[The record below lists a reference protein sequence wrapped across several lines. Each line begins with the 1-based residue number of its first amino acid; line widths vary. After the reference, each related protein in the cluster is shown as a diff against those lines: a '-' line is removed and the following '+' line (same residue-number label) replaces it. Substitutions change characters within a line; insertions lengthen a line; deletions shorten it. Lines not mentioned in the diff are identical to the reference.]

1 MVNSTGHLGSRVWA
15 AFAARRRPGVRRAA
29 RGPAADVPRLAP
41 VSEARI
47 DQALERRRNAAVAQ
61 WGLVDEIVL
70 IGAGDPISV
79 PGRGDRTYP
88 FHAHSEYYYL
98 TDRNRPGGVLA
109 FDPQEGWFD
118 FVVEVTEEERLWSGA
133 TDDEPEGVP
142 LGQLPVW
149 LGARRERSAGCLG
162 APPSGEL
169 DVRCDAALSAD
180 LRLGLDV
187 VRRPK
192 DEIEIERMRV
202 AERATRAAF
211 AAAVPALVEGSTER
225 SVQVELETAAL
236 RAGADAMAYDTIVGA
251 GTNSAVLH
259 FMPTDRRL
267 SHGDLV
273 LIDAGADYRHYACDI
288 TRTYPV
294 GGRLSAEQAELHA
307 VVHAAERAAIERCV
321 PGTEWVDVHMTAA
334 QVIAEGLVAFGV
346 LRGEPSALVQSG
358 AVWLFFPHGIG
369 HLVGLGVRDAHGPL
383 PSRRDTPPPVKNL
396 RINLPL
402 EPGYV
407 VTVEPGVYFVP
418 AMLQDPGHRARH
430 RDAVDWDRV
439 DGLMDFGGIRIE
451 DNVLIT
457 DRGHEILTADVPVL
471 G

>member
-1 MVNSTGHLGSRVWA
+1 MTELSI
-15 AFAARRRPGVRRAA
+15 
-29 RGPAADVPRLAP
+29 D
-41 VSEARI
+41 EAV
-47 DQALERRRNAAVAQ
+47 ERRRNAAVAE

-70 IGAGDPISV
+70 ISAGDQIGV

-118 FVVEVTEEERLWSGA
+118 FVVGVTEEERLWSGA
-133 TDDEPEGVP
+133 VGEVEGVAAS
-142 LGQLPVW
+142 QLPVW
-149 LGARRERSAGCLG
+149 LGARRERSVACLG
-162 APPSGEL
+162 AAPAESLE
-169 DVRCDAALSAD
+169 VSCDRALTED
-180 LRLGLDV
+180 LRLALDV

-192 DEIEIERMRV
+192 DAVELERMRI
-202 AERATRAAF
+202 AERATSAAF

-225 SVQVELETAAL
+225 SVQIELETAAL

-259 FMPTDRRL
+259 VMPTDRRL
-267 SHGDLV
+267 AQGDLV
-273 LIDAGADYRHYACDI
+273 LIDAGADYRQYASDI
-288 TRTYPV
+288 TRTYAV
-294 GGRLSAEQAELHA
+294 GGRLSAEQQELHH
-307 VVHAAERAAIERCV
+307 VVHAAEQAAIARCV
-321 PGTEWVDVHMTAA
+321 PGTEWVEVHMTAA

-346 LRGEPSALVQSG
+346 LRGEPSALVESG

-383 PSRRDTPPPVKNL
+383 PSRRDTPSPIKNL

-402 EPGYV
+402 QPGLV
-407 VTVEPGVYFVP
+407 VTVEPGIYFVP
-418 AMLQDPGHRARH
+418 AMLQDPARRAQH

-439 DGLMDFGGIRIE
+439 DRLLGFGGIRIE
-451 DNVLIT
+451 DNVHIT
-457 DRGHEILTADVPVL
+457 PDGHEILTADVPVL

>member
-1 MVNSTGHLGSRVWA
+1 MSDARIEQALQ
-15 AFAARRRPGVRRAA
+15 RRRS
-29 RGPAADVPRLAP
+29 D
-41 VSEARI
+41 
-47 DQALERRRNAAVAQ
+47 AVAE

-70 IGAGDPISV
+70 IGAGDPIGV

-98 TDRNRPGGVLA
+98 TDRNRPAGVLA
-109 FDPQEGWFD
+109 FDPNDGWFD
-118 FVVEVTEEERLWSGA
+118 FAAEVTEEERLWSGA
-133 TDDEPEGVP
+133 ADGDPGGVP
-142 LGQLPVW
+142 LGQLQVW
-149 LGARRERSAGCLG
+149 LGARRERPTACLG
-162 APPSGEL
+162 AVPTGGLE
-169 DVRCDAALSAD
+169 VRCDPALGED
-180 LRLGLDV
+180 LRIGLDA

-192 DEIEIERMRV
+192 DAVELERMRI
-202 AERATRAAF
+202 AEQATRAAF

-267 SHGDLV
+267 VNGDLV
-273 LIDAGADYRHYACDI
+273 LIDAGADYRQYACDV

-294 GGRLSAEQAELHA
+294 GGALSAEQAELHA
-307 VVHAAERAAIERCV
+307 VVHAAERAAIERCE

-334 QVIAEGLVAFGV
+334 QVIAEGLVAFGL
-346 LRGEPSALVQSG
+346 LRGEPTALVESG

-369 HLVGLGVRDAHGPL
+369 HMVGLGVRDAAGPL
-383 PSRRDTPPPVKNL
+383 RSRRDTPTPIKNL

-402 EPGYV
+402 EPGFV

-418 AMLQDPGHRARH
+418 AMLNDPERRAQHRH
-430 RDAVDWDRV
+430 AVDWDRV
-439 DGLMDFGGIRIE
+439 DRMLDFGGIRIE
-451 DNVLIT
+451 DNVHIT
-457 DRGHEILTADVPVL
+457 PDGHEILTADLPVL

>member
-1 MVNSTGHLGSRVWA
+1 MS
-15 AFAARRRPGVRRAA
+15 
-29 RGPAADVPRLAP
+29 D
-41 VSEARI
+41 ARI
-47 DQALERRRNAAVAQ
+47 EQALERRRSHAVAA

-70 IGAGDPISV
+70 IGAGDPIGV

-98 TDRNRPGGVLA
+98 TDRNRPAGVLA
-109 FDPQEGWFD
+109 FDPNDGWFD
-118 FVVEVTEEERLWSGA
+118 FVAEVTEEERLWSGA
-133 TDDEPEGVP
+133 AEGDPGGIP
-142 LGQLPVW
+142 LGQLQVW
-149 LGARRERSAGCLG
+149 LGARRERPTACLG
-162 APPSGEL
+162 APPAGGL
-169 DVRCDAALSAD
+169 DVRCDPALGED

-192 DEIEIERMRV
+192 DEVELERMRI
-202 AERATRAAF
+202 AEQATRAAF

-225 SVQVELETAAL
+225 SVQVGLETAAL

-267 SHGDLV
+267 VNGDLV
-273 LIDAGADYRHYACDI
+273 LIDAGADYRQYACDV

-294 GGRLSAEQAELHA
+294 GGALSAEQAELHA
-307 VVHAAERAAIERCV
+307 VVHAAERAAIERCE

-334 QVIAEGLVAFGV
+334 QVIAEGLVAFGL
-346 LRGEPSALVQSG
+346 LRGEPTALVESG

-369 HLVGLGVRDAHGPL
+369 HMVGLGVRDAAGPL
-383 PSRRDTPPPVKNL
+383 RSRRDTPTPIKNL

-402 EPGYV
+402 EPGFV
-407 VTVEPGVYFVP
+407 VTVEPGIYFVP
-418 AMLQDPGHRARH
+418 AMLDDPERRAQH

-439 DGLMDFGGIRIE
+439 DRMLDFGGIRIE
-451 DNVLIT
+451 DNVHIT
-457 DRGHEILTADVPVL
+457 PDGHEILTADVPVL

>member
-1 MVNSTGHLGSRVWA
+1 
-15 AFAARRRPGVRRAA
+15 
-29 RGPAADVPRLAP
+29 
-41 VSEARI
+41 VSAARI
-47 DQALERRRNAAVAQ
+47 DQALTRRRDAAVAE

-70 IGAGDPISV
+70 IGAGDPIGV

-88 FHAHSEYYYL
+88 FHAHSEYFYL

-133 TDDEPEGVP
+133 VGGEVEGVP

-149 LGARRERSAGCLG
+149 LGARRDRTVACLG
-162 APPSGEL
+162 ASVAADET
-169 DVRCDAALSAD
+169 VEIKCDAALTED
-180 LRLGLDV
+180 LRLALNV

-192 DEIEIERMRV
+192 DEIELERMRI
-202 AERATRAAF
+202 AERATSAAF
-211 AAAVPALVEGSTER
+211 AAAVPALVDGSTER
-225 SVQVELETAAL
+225 SVQIELETAAL

-267 SHGDLV
+267 NDGDLV
-273 LIDAGADYRHYACDI
+273 LIDAGADYRQYASDI

-294 GGRLSAEQAELHA
+294 GDRLSPEQQELHA
-307 VVHAAERAAIERCV
+307 VVHAAEQAAIAQCV
-321 PGTEWVDVHMTAA
+321 PGTEWVDVHLTAA
-334 QVIAEGLVAFGV
+334 QVIAEGLVAFGL
-346 LRGEPSALVQSG
+346 LRGEPSALVESG

-369 HLVGLGVRDAHGPL
+369 HLVGLGVRDAAGPL
-383 PSRRDTPPPVKNL
+383 PSRRHTPSPIKNL

-402 EPGYV
+402 QPGYV

-418 AMLQDPGHRARH
+418 AMLQDSGRRRRH
-430 RDAVDWDRV
+430 RDAVDWNRV
-439 DGLMDFGGIRIE
+439 DRMLDFGGIRIE
-451 DNVLIT
+451 DNVHIT
-457 DRGHEILTADVPVL
+457 PAGPEILTADVPIL

>member
-1 MVNSTGHLGSRVWA
+1 M
-15 AFAARRRPGVRRAA
+15 PD
-29 RGPAADVPRLAP
+29 P
-41 VSEARI
+41 RI
-47 DQALERRRNAAVAQ
+47 DQALERRRDAAVAE

-70 IGAGDPISV
+70 IGAGDPIGV

-88 FHAHSEYYYL
+88 FHAHSEYFYL

-109 FDPQEGWFD
+109 FDPQDGWFD
-118 FVVEVTEEERLWSGA
+118 FVVEVSEEERLWSGA
-133 TDDEPEGVP
+133 VAGKTEGVP

-149 LGARRERSAGCLG
+149 LGARRGRSMACLG
-162 APPSGEL
+162 AAPSGSRE
-169 DVRCDAALSAD
+169 VSCDAALTDD
-180 LRLGLDV
+180 LRLALDV

-192 DEIEIERMRV
+192 DEVELERMRV
-202 AERATRAAF
+202 AERATSAAF
-211 AAAVPALVEGSTER
+211 AAAVPVLVDGSTER
-225 SVQVELETAAL
+225 SVQIELETAAL

-267 SHGDLV
+267 NSGDLV
-273 LIDAGADYRHYACDI
+273 LIDAGGDYRQYASDI

-294 GGRLSAEQAELHA
+294 GGRLSPEQAELHA
-307 VVHAAERAAIERCV
+307 VVHAAEQAAIERCV
-321 PGTEWVDVHMTAA
+321 PGTEWLDVHMTAA

-346 LRGEPSALVQSG
+346 LRGDPGALIESG

-369 HLVGLGVRDAHGPL
+369 HLLGLGVRDAHGPL

-402 EPGYV
+402 QAGFV
-407 VTVEPGVYFVP
+407 VTVEPGIYFVP
-418 AMLQDPGHRARH
+418 AMLQDPQRRAQH
-430 RDAVDWDRV
+430 RDAVNWDRV
-439 DGLMDFGGIRIE
+439 DRLLDFGGIRIE
-451 DNVLIT
+451 DNVHIT
-457 DRGHEILTADVPVL
+457 PDGHEILTADVPVL

>member
-1 MVNSTGHLGSRVWA
+1 MT
-15 AFAARRRPGVRRAA
+15 
-29 RGPAADVPRLAP
+29 DIRLA
-41 VSEARI
+41 
-47 DQALERRRNAAVAQ
+47 QALERRRTAAVAE
-61 WGLVDEIVL
+61 WGLIDEIVL
-70 IGAGDPISV
+70 IAAGDPIGV

-88 FHAHSEYYYL
+88 FHAHSEYFYL

-109 FDPQEGWFD
+109 FDPQDGWFD
-118 FVVEVTEEERLWSGA
+118 FVVEGTEEERLWSGA
-133 TDDEPEGVP
+133 GGGEVEGVP

-149 LGARRERSAGCLG
+149 LGARRERSVACLG
-162 APPSGEL
+162 APPPEALEVS
-169 DVRCDAALSAD
+169 CDATLTGD
-180 LRLGLDV
+180 LRLALDV

-192 DEIEIERMRV
+192 DAIELERMWV
-202 AERATRAAF
+202 AERATSAAF
-211 AAAVPALVEGSTER
+211 AAAVPVLVEGSTER

-267 SHGDLV
+267 VTGDLV
-273 LIDAGADYRHYACDI
+273 LIDAGADYRQYACDI

-294 GGRLSAEQAELHA
+294 GGRLSAEQQELHH
-307 VVHAAERAAIERCV
+307 VVHAAEQAAIARCV

-346 LRGEPSALVQSG
+346 LRGEPSALVESG

-383 PSRRDTPPPVKNL
+383 PSRRDTPPLIKNL

-402 EPGYV
+402 QAGFV
-407 VTVEPGVYFVP
+407 VTVEPGIYFVP
-418 AMLQDPGHRARH
+418 AMLQGPERRARH

-439 DGLMDFGGIRIE
+439 DRLLGFGGIRIE
-451 DNVLIT
+451 DNVHIT
-457 DRGHEILTADVPVL
+457 ADGHEILTADVPVL

>member
-1 MVNSTGHLGSRVWA
+1 MTD
-15 AFAARRRPGVRRAA
+15 ARDR
-29 RGPAADVPRLAP
+29 
-41 VSEARI
+41 ARI
-47 DQALERRRNAAVAQ
+47 EEALERRRSAAVAE

-70 IGAGDPISV
+70 IGAGDPIGV

-109 FDPQEGWFD
+109 FDPQDGWFD
-118 FVVEVTEEERLWSGA
+118 FVTEVTDEERLWSGA
-133 TDDEPEGVP
+133 SDGDPGGVP
-142 LGQLPVW
+142 LGQLEVW
-149 LGARRERSAGCLG
+149 LGARRERSVGCLG
-162 APPSGEL
+162 APPSGRL
-169 DVRCDAALSAD
+169 DVSCDASLSAD
-180 LRLGLDV
+180 LRVALDV

-192 DEIEIERMRV
+192 DEVELERMRI
-202 AERATRAAF
+202 AARCTRAAF
-211 AAAVPALVEGSTER
+211 AAAVPALVPGSTER
-225 SVQVELETAAL
+225 SVQVELELAAL

-267 SHGDLV
+267 AEGDLV
-273 LIDAGADYRHYACDI
+273 LIDAGADYRQYASDI

-294 GGRLSAEQAELHA
+294 GGRLNAEQAALHA
-307 VVHAAERAAIERCV
+307 VVHAAERAAIGRCV

-334 QVIAEGLVAFGV
+334 QVIAEGLVAIGV
-346 LRGEPSALVQSG
+346 LRGEPGALVESG

-369 HLVGLGVRDAHGPL
+369 HLVGLGVRDAAGPL
-383 PSRRDTPPPVKNL
+383 PSRRDTPSPVKNL

-418 AMLQDPGHRARH
+418 AMLQDAERREQH
-430 RDAVDWDRV
+430 RDAVNWDRV

-451 DNVLIT
+451 DNLLIT
-457 DRGHEILTADVPVL
+457 DGGHENLTADVPVL
-471 G
+471 S

>member
-1 MVNSTGHLGSRVWA
+1 VTDAL
-15 AFAARRRPGVRRAA
+15 
-29 RGPAADVPRLAP
+29 
-41 VSEARI
+41 I
-47 DQALERRRNAAVAQ
+47 DQALDRRRDSAVAE

-70 IGAGDPISV
+70 IGAGEPIGV

-88 FHAHSEYYYL
+88 FHAHSEYFYL

-109 FDPQEGWFD
+109 FDPSEGWFD
-118 FVVEVTEEERLWSGA
+118 FVAEVTEEERLWSGA
-133 TDDEPEGVP
+133 VGGEATGVP

-149 LGARRERSAGCLG
+149 LGARRERTAGCLG
-162 APPSGEL
+162 AAPAGEL
-169 DVRCDAALSAD
+169 APSCDTALSAD
-180 LRLGLDV
+180 LRLGLDA

-192 DEIEIERMRV
+192 DEIELERMRV
-202 AERATRAAF
+202 AERATSAAF
-211 AAAVPALVEGSTER
+211 AAAVPVLVQGSTER

-267 SHGDLV
+267 VDGDLV
-273 LIDAGADYRHYACDI
+273 LIDAGADYRQYASDV

-294 GGRLSAEQAELHA
+294 SGQLSPEQAELHA
-307 VVHAAERAAIERCV
+307 VVHAAERASIERCV

-334 QVIAEGLVAFGV
+334 QIIAEGLVAFGV
-346 LRGEPSALVQSG
+346 LRGEPSALVESG

-369 HLVGLGVRDAHGPL
+369 HLVGLGVRDAAGPL
-383 PSRRDTPPPVKNL
+383 ASRRDTPSPVKNL

-402 EPGYV
+402 QAGFV
-407 VTVEPGVYFVP
+407 VTVEPGIYFVP
-418 AMLQDPGHRARH
+418 AMLQDPERRARH

-439 DGLMDFGGIRIE
+439 DRLLDFGGIRIE

-457 DRGHEILTADVPVL
+457 DGGHEILTADVPVL

>member
-1 MVNSTGHLGSRVWA
+1 MVNHNGHAVGASPAPVRRPPRLGAVTDARIKQA
-15 AFAARRRPGVRRAA
+15 LDRRRG
-29 RGPAADVPRLAP
+29 
-41 VSEARI
+41 
-47 DQALERRRNAAVAQ
+47 AAVAE
-61 WGLVDEIVL
+61 WGLVDELVL
-70 IGAGDPISV
+70 IGAGEPIGV

-109 FDPQEGWFD
+109 FDPQDGWFD
-118 FVVEVTEEERLWSGA
+118 FVAEVTEEERLWSGA
-133 TDDEPEGVP
+133 TDGDPGGVP

-149 LGARRERSAGCLG
+149 LGARRERSVGCLG
-162 APPSGEL
+162 AAPSAEL
-169 DVRCDAALSAD
+169 EVRCDAALSAD
-180 LRLGLDV
+180 VRLGLDM

-192 DEIEIERMRV
+192 DEIEIERMRM
-202 AERATRAAF
+202 AEHATSAAF
-211 AAAVPALVEGSTER
+211 AAAVPVLVSGSTER

-267 SHGDLV
+267 NDGDLV
-273 LIDAGADYRHYACDI
+273 LIDAGADYRQYACDV

-294 GGRLSAEQAELHA
+294 GGQLSPEQAELHA
-307 VVHAAERAAIERCV
+307 VVHAAERASIERCV
-321 PGTEWVDVHMTAA
+321 PKTEWVDVHMTAA

-346 LRGEPSALVQSG
+346 LRGEPSALVESG

-369 HLVGLGVRDAHGPL
+369 HLLGLGVRDAHGPL
-383 PSRRDTPPPVKNL
+383 PSRRDTPSTVKNL

-418 AMLQDPGHRARH
+418 AMLQDPARRAQY
-430 RDAVDWDRV
+430 RDAVNWDRV
-439 DGLMDFGGIRIE
+439 DGLLDFGGIRIE
-451 DNVLIT
+451 DNLLIT
-457 DRGHEILTADVPVL
+457 PDGHENLTADVPVL

>member
-1 MVNSTGHLGSRVWA
+1 VTDDRID
-15 AFAARRRPGVRRAA
+15 RA
-29 RGPAADVPRLAP
+29 LAP
-41 VSEARI
+41 
-47 DQALERRRNAAVAQ
+47 RRDAAVAQ

-70 IGAGDPISV
+70 IGAGDLVGV

-109 FDPQEGWFD
+109 FDPHEGWFD
-118 FVVEVTEEERLWSGA
+118 FVAEVTVEERLWSGA
-133 TDDEPEGVP
+133 VGGERGGVP
-142 LGQLPVW
+142 LGQLAVW
-149 LGARRERSAGCLG
+149 LDARRDRAVGCLG
-162 APPSGEL
+162 APLPGALE
-169 DVRCDAALSAD
+169 VRSDAALSAD

-192 DEIEIERMRV
+192 DEIELERMRR
-202 AERATRAAF
+202 AERATSAAF
-211 AAAVPALVEGSTER
+211 AAAVPMLVEGSTER
-225 SVQVELETAAL
+225 SVQVELELAAL

-259 FMPTDRRL
+259 FMPTDRPL
-267 SHGDLV
+267 VDGDLV
-273 LIDAGADYRHYACDI
+273 LIDAGADYRQYASDI

-307 VVHAAERAAIERCV
+307 VVHAAERASIERCR

-334 QVIAEGLVAFGV
+334 RVIAEGLVAFGV
-346 LRGEPSALVQSG
+346 LRGEPSALVESG

-383 PSRRDTPPPVKNL
+383 PSRRDTPSPVANL

-407 VTVEPGVYFVP
+407 VTVEPGIYFVP
-418 AMLQDPGHRARH
+418 AMLNDPERRARH

-439 DGLMDFGGIRIE
+439 DRMLDFGGIRIE
-451 DNVLIT
+451 DNLLIT
-457 DRGHEILTADVPVL
+457 DGGHEILTDDVPVL

>member
-1 MVNSTGHLGSRVWA
+1 MT
-15 AFAARRRPGVRRAA
+15 
-29 RGPAADVPRLAP
+29 D
-41 VSEARI
+41 ARI
-47 DQALERRRNAAVAQ
+47 PEALERRRGDAVAE

-70 IGAGDPISV
+70 IGAGEPIGV

-109 FDPQEGWFD
+109 FDPQDGWFD
-118 FVVEVTEEERLWSGA
+118 FVAEITEEERLWSGA
-133 TDDEPEGVP
+133 ASGDPGGIP
-142 LGQLPVW
+142 LGQLEVW
-149 LGARRERSAGCLG
+149 LGARRERAAACLG
-162 APPSGEL
+162 ASPSDSL
-169 DVRCDAALSAD
+169 QVRCDPALTGD

-192 DEIEIERMRV
+192 DEIELERMRI
-202 AERATRAAF
+202 AERCTRAAF

-259 FMPTDRRL
+259 FMPTDRPL
-267 SHGDLV
+267 ATGDLV
-273 LIDAGADYRHYACDI
+273 LIDAGADYRQYASDI

-294 GGRLSAEQAELHA
+294 GGQLSAEQAELHA
-307 VVHAAERAAIERCV
+307 VVHAAERAAIEQCV

-334 QVIAEGLVAFGV
+334 RVIAEGLVDFGV
-346 LRGEPSALVQSG
+346 LRGEPGALVESG

-369 HLVGLGVRDAHGPL
+369 HMVGLGVRDAAGPL
-383 PSRRDTPPPVKNL
+383 RARRDTPSPIKNL

-402 EPGYV
+402 QPGFV
-407 VTVEPGVYFVP
+407 VTVEPGIYFVP
-418 AMLQDPGHRARH
+418 AMLQHPERRSRH
-430 RDAVDWDRV
+430 RDTVDWDRV
-439 DGLMDFGGIRIE
+439 DRMLDFGGIRIE
-451 DNVLIT
+451 DNVHIT
-457 DRGHEILTADVPVL
+457 PDGHEILTAGVPVL

>member
-1 MVNSTGHLGSRVWA
+1 MT
-15 AFAARRRPGVRRAA
+15 
-29 RGPAADVPRLAP
+29 DPRI
-41 VSEARI
+41 E
-47 DQALERRRNAAVAQ
+47 QALERRRDAAAAE
-61 WGLVDEIVL
+61 WGLVDEVVL
-70 IGAGDPISV
+70 IGAGAPIGV

-109 FDPQEGWFD
+109 FDPQDGWFD
-118 FVVEVTEEERLWSGA
+118 FVAEVTEEERLWSGA
-133 TDDEPEGVP
+133 AGGDPGGVG
-142 LGQLPVW
+142 LAQLEVW
-149 LGARRERSAGCLG
+149 LGARRDRTAACLG
-162 APPSGEL
+162 SALPGAL
-169 DVRCDAALSAD
+169 DVRCDRALGED
-180 LRLGLDV
+180 LRLALDV

-192 DEIEIERMRV
+192 DEIELERMRV
-202 AERATRAAF
+202 AARCTAAAF

-259 FMPTDRRL
+259 FMPTDRPL
-267 SHGDLV
+267 TSGDLV
-273 LIDAGADYRHYACDI
+273 LIDAGADYRQYASDI

-294 GGRLSAEQAELHA
+294 GGELTSEQAQLHA
-307 VVHAAERAAIERCV
+307 VVHAAERAAIAQCV

-334 QVIAEGLVAFGV
+334 RVIAEGLIDFGV
-346 LRGEPSALVQSG
+346 LRGEPTAVLESG

-369 HLVGLGVRDAHGPL
+369 HMVGLGVRDAAGPL
-383 PSRRDTPPPVKNL
+383 RARRDTPSPIKNL

-402 EPGYV
+402 EPGFV

-418 AMLQDPGHRARH
+418 AMLQDPERRSRH
-430 RDAVDWDRV
+430 RDHVDWDRV
-439 DGLMDFGGIRIE
+439 DSLLGFGGIRIE
-451 DNVLIT
+451 DNLHIT
-457 DRGHEILTADVPVL
+457 PDGHEILTADVPVL